1 MQSDSSKNMKWKFRL
16 DEPVGS
22 EDPQGIV
29 EKLLEAREVSDIDA
43 FLNPSI
49 SGLHDPFLLE
59 GVREACEKI
68 LEAIN
73 DNKKISI
80 YGDFDVDGISATAL
94 MLIVLRKLKG
104 KVDFYIP
111 HRLEEGYGLSMTG
124 IEELKGRGT
133 ELIIT
138 VDCGMNGILEIEKAS
153 ELGMVVIVTDHH
165 LPEKKNP
172 AKIKLNPHLSKS
184 YPYKELAGVGVAF
197 KLCQG
202 LAKLSGLSENFI
214 LWNLDLVALGTV
226 ADVVPLTGENRTITA
241 LGLKIMNE
249 GRRPG
254 IVSLLKSARFKNNQI
269 EAWNIAFIIAPR
281 INALG
286 RLEEAK
292 EAVDLLITY
301 DKREADL
308 ISAKLEGFNNK
319 RKKIQEKIYR
329 EAMDILRSCDLES
342 SAGIVV
348 SGADWHEGVIGIVAS
363 KIVEDFCRPAIL
375 IAKKD
380 EVCRGSGRSIPG
392 FNIMDCLKGLS
403 DFLEEFG
410 GHSQACGMSI
420 KKEKIEAFGKAFNEE
435 VRRKMG
441 EEILSKELLI
451 DFPLL
456 LDSVNEN
463 LVKHLEALAPF
474 GVENPKPV
482 FSVSDIELVGSP
494 AIVGANHLKFI
505 VKYKDRY
512 FSGIGFSLGDKI
524 EFVKERKKISIAY
537 TPFIDEWNGKV
548 SLKIYDIEV

>member
-1 MQSDSSKNMKWKFRL
+1 MKWKLRY
-16 DEPVGS
+16 DKPIGS
-22 EDPQGIV
+22 KDPQGIV
-29 EKLLEAREVSDIDA
+29 EKLLYTRGVSDIRA
-43 FLNPSI
+43 FLNPSV

-68 LEAIN
+68 LAAIN

-80 YGDFDVDGISATAL
+80 FGDFDVDGISATAL
-94 MLIVLRKLKG
+94 MLTVLRKLNG

-138 VDCGMNGILEIEKAS
+138 VDCGMNGVTEIKRAN
-153 ELGMVVIVTDHH
+153 ELGMEVIVTDHH
-165 LPEKKNP
+165 LPEKENP
-172 AKIKLNPHLSKS
+172 VKIKLNPHLSKS

-202 LAKLSGLSENFI
+202 LTKLSGLSENFL

-226 ADVVPLTGENRTITA
+226 ADVVPLTGENRTMTA

-254 IVSLLKSARFKNNQI
+254 IVSMLKSARFKNNEI
-269 EAWNIAFIIAPR
+269 MAWHIAFIIAPR

-292 EAVDLLITY
+292 EAVDLLVTY
-301 DKREADL
+301 DKREADS
-308 ISAKLEGFNNK
+308 ISAKLEKHNTE
-319 RKKIQEKIYR
+319 RKKIQEKIYK
-329 EAMDILRSCDLES
+329 EALDILRSRDMERNT
-342 SAGIVV
+342 GIVI
-348 SGADWHEGVIGIVAS
+348 SNTDWHEGVIGIVAS

-375 IAKKD
+375 IAEKD
-380 EVCRGSGRSIPG
+380 EICRGSGRSIPG
-392 FNIMDCLKGLS
+392 FNIMDCLKDLS
-403 DFLEEFG
+403 YFLEEFG

-420 KKEKIEAFGKAFNEE
+420 KKEKIEAFGKAFGEE

-441 EEILSKELLI
+441 EDILSKELLI

-463 LVKHLEALAPF
+463 LVRSLEALAPF

-482 FSVSDIELVGSP
+482 FSASDIELVGSP
-494 AIVGANHLKFI
+494 LIVGDNHLKFSI
-505 VKYKDRY
+505 KDQNRY
-512 FSGIGFSLGDKI
+512 FSSIGFSLGDKI
-524 EFVKERKKISIAY
+524 ELIKERKQISIAY
-537 TPFIDEWNGKV
+537 TPFIDQWDGKV
-548 SLKIYDIEV
+548 SLKIHDVKV